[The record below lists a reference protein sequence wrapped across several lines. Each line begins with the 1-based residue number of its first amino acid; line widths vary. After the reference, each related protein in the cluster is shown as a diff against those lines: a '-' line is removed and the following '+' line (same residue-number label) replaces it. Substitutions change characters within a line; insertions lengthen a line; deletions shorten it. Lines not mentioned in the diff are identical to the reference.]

1 MAKCVY
7 CAEDTIL
14 YINGI
19 PVCLT
24 CAKSIDVGKQLKSTA
39 TLPGLSKSG
48 RKLKVTMYGAEPRRL
63 H

>member
-24 CAKSIDVGKQLKSTA
+24 CAKVIDVGRHLKEKA
-39 TLPGLSKSG
+39 TLRGSKLAKGGEKLRVSMRGL
-48 RKLKVTMYGAEPRRL
+48 
-63 H
+63 

>member
-24 CAKSIDVGKQLKSTA
+24 CAKSIDVGKQLKRTA

-48 RKLKVTMYGAEPRRL
+48 RKLKVTIRG
-63 H
+63 

>member
-24 CAKSIDVGKQLKSTA
+24 CAKSIDVGKPLKEKEILRGSKPA
-39 TLPGLSKSG
+39 KSG
-48 RKLKVTMYGAEPRRL
+48 EKLRVSMRGL
-63 H
+63 

>member
-24 CAKSIDVGKQLKSTA
+24 CAKVIDVGQHLKENG
-39 TLPGLSKSG
+39 TLRESKPVKRGEKLRVRMRGL
-48 RKLKVTMYGAEPRRL
+48 
-63 H
+63 